1 MVFKRFLT
9 KRLPLK
15 DAATPTN
22 KNNENQRPTPPAMPL
37 PDQRQ
42 LAEQARHPDP
52 AQRRAALE
60 QLLDLDLIRHCR
72 DDDADEG
79 VRAQAAARYRELLLG
94 PATPDQV
101 PPAARLAELEH
112 LTDPDTLSA
121 LATQCP
127 VPEVR
132 RAAIERVRD
141 PATLVQIALHDGLAA
156 NRHLAMEQLEDR
168 AALEE
173 IARQIGKR
181 DKTVYRLAREKLRAI
196 AERELRPQRI
206 REHCQE
212 LCEKVERLGRLNNWV
227 QDRALL
233 DHLDRQ
239 WADLDAEAEH
249 DWRERYQA
257 ARTRFLNAYA
267 EHLAKEAARTAE
279 APDPQPAAEPAPAVT
294 PDPQPERAAED
305 SEPQAPVPAPADS
318 ERQRARLA
326 RLCEQLDTLR
336 KESRPLQRHSLESQ
350 LQRGRALAEA
360 LVEGPEVERFAFLA
374 ERLEARLRHQ
384 IKHAEQRLG
393 QFAARLAELEAHL
406 EAGELRKAD
415 PLYQSLQAGLEL
427 VQASALP
434 AAASA
439 GLSERLRQLTPRL
452 RELHQWRRWSADQH
466 REQLCAEAEALRD
479 SDQPLEPLCERLH
492 RLRKDWKLIDSSGA
506 RANQA
511 LWERFHQATEALQTR
526 CRPLIEAQ
534 AAEREANRKAR
545 EALCDQ
551 IERFVAE
558 IDWERVDWK
567 RLLHAE
573 RDMRRA
579 WKNSGMIE
587 ARHHRVL
594 SRRFNQSMRT
604 LEKRLDAERRH
615 NQALRR
621 ELIARVEAL
630 IEEPDLERAIEET
643 KTLQRQWHT
652 TVPLS
657 QRDENQLWQQFRA
670 ACDAVFARR
679 AARHQAQT
687 EELRQNLAQ
696 RRAILEEAREQIA
709 QATDLRALDQ
719 GWREIEQR
727 WRETLDLAVPR
738 AAQSKLHKGWQDCH
752 QALTE
757 RRRAL
762 QAAEQEATLRLLE
775 DQARLCERI
784 EHAVLETHPER
795 LEREA
800 LVAEWQ
806 RLATQQDAS
815 LQAEIE
821 QRFQRALQALDDREA
836 AERLRQAQASNARER
851 AQLCLQLEILAG
863 LDSPPEF
870 TQQRLEYQVSRLAE
884 RMGEG
889 EADPL
894 SDAAALLQRW
904 HLSGP
909 APADSALSE
918 RYARI
923 REALT

>member
-1 MVFKRFLT
+1 MLFKRFLT

-15 DAATPTN
+15 GAATPTN
-22 KNNENQRPTPPAMPL
+22 KNKENQRQTPPASPV

-52 AQRRAALE
+52 AQRREALKR
-60 QLLDLDLIRHCR
+60 LLDLALIRHCR
-72 DDDADEG
+72 DGDADEG
-79 VRAQAAARYRELLLG
+79 VRAQAAARYRALLLG
-94 PATPDQV
+94 LATPDQA
-101 PPAARLAELEH
+101 PPDARLAELEH

-132 RAAIERVRD
+132 RAAIERVKD
-141 PATLVQIALHDGLAA
+141 PATLAQAALHDGLAA
-156 NRHLAMEQLEDR
+156 NRHLAMEHLEDR

-239 WADLDAEAEH
+239 WAEFEAEAEH

-257 ARTRFLNAYA
+257 ARTRFLTAHA
-267 EHLAKEAARTAE
+267 EHLAQEAARATV
-279 APDPQPAAEPAPAVT
+279 APSPEPADEPAPAVT
-294 PDPQPERAAED
+294 PALQPERTAD
-305 SEPQAPVPAPADS
+305 SEPQAPAPAPADS

-336 KESRPLQRHSLESQ
+336 EESRPLQRQSLESQ
-350 LQRGRALAEA
+350 LKRGRALAEA
-360 LVEGPEVERFAFLA
+360 LVEGPEVERFASLA

-415 PLYQSLQAGLEL
+415 PLHQSLQAGLEL

-439 GLSERLRQLTPRL
+439 ELSERLRELAPRL

-479 SDQPLEPLCERLH
+479 SDQPLEALCERLH
-492 RLRKDWKLIDSSGA
+492 GLRKDWKLIDSSGA

-511 LWERFHQATEALQTR
+511 LWERFHQAAEALQAR
-526 CRPLIEAQ
+526 CRPFIEAQ
-534 AAEREANRKAR
+534 AAEREANREAR

-558 IDWERVDWK
+558 VDWERVDWK
-567 RLLHAE
+567 KLLHAE

-579 WKNSGMIE
+579 WKDSGTVE

-630 IEEPDLERAIEET
+630 IEEPDLEQAIEDT

-652 TVPLS
+652 TVPLR
-657 QRDENQLWQQFRA
+657 QKEENQLWRQFRA

-696 RRAILEEAREQIA
+696 RTAILEEARERIA
-709 QATDLRALDQ
+709 QAADARALDQ
-719 GWREIEQR
+719 RWREIEQR

-738 AAQSKLHKGWQDCH
+738 AAQSELHKGWQGCREEVE
-752 QALTE
+752 Q
-757 RRRAL
+757 RRQAL
-762 QAAEQEATLRLLE
+762 QAAEQGATLALLE
-775 DQARLCERI
+775 RQAALCERI
-784 EHAVLETHPER
+784 EQAALEGQPER
-795 LEREA
+795 LEGEA
-800 LVAEWQ
+800 LEAEWQ
-806 RLATQQDAS
+806 RLATQRDAA
-815 LQAEIE
+815 LQTEIE
-821 QRFQRALQALDDREA
+821 QRFQRALQALDERET

-909 APADSALSE
+909 APADSALSA